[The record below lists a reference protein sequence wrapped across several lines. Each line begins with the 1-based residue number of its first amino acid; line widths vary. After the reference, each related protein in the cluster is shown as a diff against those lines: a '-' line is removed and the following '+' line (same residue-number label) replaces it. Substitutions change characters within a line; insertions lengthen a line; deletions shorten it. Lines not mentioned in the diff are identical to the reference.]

1 MPGGEV
7 TSDMNVVVADAVDDA
22 GLARLRQAGHDIEL
36 ATDADREELLEIVA
50 DAHALIV
57 RSGTTVDEEL
67 LDAAPELVVVGR
79 AGIGIDNV
87 DVEAATDRGV
97 VVANAPESNVRATAE
112 HTIALAFAAGRKIPQ
127 GHMQL
132 KDGYWAKGDIL
143 GSEFNGKTLGVVGL
157 GRIGQE
163 VAKRLGNLEMD
174 LVAYDPYLSEERAR
188 QLGAELVDDI
198 ETCFEKADFVTLH
211 TPKTAETE
219 HFVDEE
225 LLSKLEDGY
234 LINCARGGIV
244 DESALAEAVED
255 GTLYGAAVD
264 VFDSEPV
271 EPDNPLLA
279 AENVIVTPH
288 IAASSESAKQNVSIS
303 IADQIL
309 AAFEGDIVTNA
320 VNAPSAGEGVYPVIR
335 PYVKIA
341 ETAGKV
347 AMQLLGGHV
356 ESVEITY
363 TGDIT
368 EENVDVVTA
377 SALQGVFSP
386 LEWQANAINAER
398 IAEER
403 GVEVTESKTRQ
414 VEDFNNLVTVEVSDG
429 EHTVTVDGTQFAD
442 DDPRIVRIQGYRVEA
457 IPHGHMLVVR
467 NRDEPGVIGYIGSV
481 MGESDIN
488 IAGMFN
494 NRQSRGGEALTV
506 YNLDSAPGEDL
517 LDELNDDD
525 RIIEATHISLD
536 NGE

>member
-1 MPGGEV
+1 
-7 TSDMNVVVADAVDDA
+7 MNVVVSDAVEDA
-22 GLARLRQAGHDIEL
+22 GLARLRQAGHDVEM
-36 ATDADREELLEIVA
+36 ATDADREELLEAVA
-50 DAHALIV
+50 DAQALIV

-67 LDAAPELVVVGR
+67 LDAAPELVIVGR
-79 AGIGIDNV
+79 AGIGVDNIDI
-87 DVEAATDRGV
+87 EAATDRGI

-112 HTIALAFAAGRKIPQ
+112 HTVALAFAAARKIPQ
-127 GHMQL
+127 GHMLL

-211 TPKTAETE
+211 TPKTAETDN
-219 HFVDEE
+219 FVDEE
-225 LLSKLEDGY
+225 LLAKLEDGY
-234 LINCARGGIV
+234 LINCARGGLI
-244 DESALAEAVED
+244 DEAALAEAVED
-255 GTLYGAAVD
+255 GVLYGAAVD
-264 VFDSEPV
+264 VFDEEPV
-271 EPDNPLLA
+271 EPDNPLLE

-288 IAASSESAKQNVSIS
+288 IAASTGSAKQNVSIS
-303 IADQIL
+303 IAEQVL
-309 AAFEGDIVTNA
+309 AAFKGEVVTNA
-320 VNAPSAGEGVYPVIR
+320 VNAPSVGEDVYPKVE
-335 PYVKIA
+335 PYVELSK
-341 ETAGKV
+341 TAGKI
-347 AMQLLGGHV
+347 AMRLLGGHV

-363 TGDIT
+363 SGEIADET
-368 EENVDVVTA
+368 VDVVTA

-414 VEDFNNLVTVEVSDG
+414 IEDFNSLVTVEVSDG
-429 EHTVTVDGTQFAD
+429 ERSVSVDGTQFAD
-442 DDPRIVRIQGYRVEA
+442 DDPRIVRIDGYRVEA
-457 IPHGHMLVVR
+457 IPYGHMLVVR
-467 NRDEPGVIGYIGSV
+467 NTDEPGVIGFIGTV
-481 MGESDIN
+481 MGEHGVN

-494 NRQSRGGEALTV
+494 NREAIRGEALTV
-506 YNLDSAPGEDL
+506 YNLDEAPGEEL
-517 LDELNDDD
+517 LAELNDDD
-525 RIIEATHISLD
+525 RIVETTHISLD

>member
-255 GTLYGAAVD
+255 GTLHGAAVD

-481 MGESDIN
+481 MGEYDIN